1 MKVFHY
7 INFFMIFLILISIC
21 IVEDCLV
28 TNSLADIKNRCYYI
42 EELIEEKNGI
52 KNNEIVSAVE
62 NLEDKWNMYEKNVC
76 YLVNHKLIQ
85 DLGVEVYKL
94 KSHMYNNQIDEF
106 KTALQSIKFY
116 CHSYM
121 LFAGGS
127 IKNVL

>member
-1 MKVFHY
+1 MFHY